1 MMGKEI
7 DIKELRD
14 IQLGILDKIHA
25 FCMERGI
32 RYSLGGGTLLGAVR
46 HKGYIPWDDDVDI
59 MLPRPDYNRFLKEF
73 DGQYPHLRIQN
84 AFTDPEYILPF
95 SKVIDDRTILEE
107 RVSEKEIRKSGVFI
121 DVFPV
126 DGLPSEKELDRFCKK
141 IAYIRKPMIYTSQAD
156 DSFVRF
162 PFLKCICRLL
172 INHDKAVVWSE
183 RAMSSIDFRTAT
195 YAGAISGRYG
205 EKEHMP
211 SDVFHEYSDIA
222 FEGRTYRCISAY
234 DGYLKKHYG
243 DYMQLP
249 PEYMRVRA
257 HNFSAWWK
265 TGAKRTI

>member
-7 DIKELRD
+7 DIKELRE

-95 SKVIDDRTILEE
+95 SKVIDDRTMLEE

-126 DGLPSEKELDRFCKK
+126 DGLPPENELDRFCKRW
-141 IAYIRKPMIYTSQAD
+141 ISVRRPMIYTSKAKD
-156 DSFVRF
+156 NVVRF
-162 PFLKCICRLL
+162 PFLRFVLRLF
-172 INHDKAVVWSE
+172 INHLHAVAKAE
-183 RAMSSIDFRTAT
+183 RFVSSIDFDTAVF
-195 YAGAISGRYG
+195 AGAISGRYG
-205 EKEHMP
+205 HKEHMEAET
-211 SDVFHEYSDIA
+211 FRKYSDIL
-222 FEGRTYRCISAY
+222 FENRTYCCISAY
-234 DGYLKKHYG
+234 DSYLTKHYG

-249 PEYMRVRA
+249 PADKQVRN
-257 HNFSAWWK
+257 HNFKAWWK
-265 TGAKRTI
+265 N

>member
-7 DIKELRD
+7 DIKELRE
-14 IQLGILDKIHA
+14 IQLSILDKIHA

-59 MLPRPDYNRFLKEF
+59 MMPRPDYERFLREF
-73 DGQYPHLRIQN
+73 DGLYQHLKIQN
-84 AFTDPEYILPF
+84 AFTDQEYILPF
-95 SKVIDDRTILEE
+95 SKVIDDRTVLVE
-107 RVSEKEIRKSGVFI
+107 RVSEKETRKSGVFI
-121 DVFPV
+121 DVFPI
-126 DGLPSEKELDRFCKK
+126 DGLPQENELDRFCKK
-141 IAYIRKPMIYTSQAD
+141 IACVRKPMIYTSQAD

-162 PFLKCICRLL
+162 PFLKFICKLF
-172 INHDKAVVWSE
+172 INHDKAVVRAE
-183 RAMSSIDFRTAT
+183 RTMASIDFRTAK

-205 EKEHMP
+205 EKEHM
-211 SDVFHEYSDIA
+211 SADVFQEYSDIA
-222 FEGRTYRCISAY
+222 FEGRAYRCISAY
-234 DGYLKKHYG
+234 DAYLKKHYG

-265 TGAKRTI
+265 NYAVSQS

>member
-7 DIKELRD
+7 DINELRE

-141 IAYIRKPMIYTSQAD
+141 LLACKRALIYTCS
-156 DSFVRF
+156 SKTPVGKH
-162 PFLKCICRLL
+162 PFLRYFYRLL
-172 INHDKAVVWSE
+172 MSHRSAVENIDSM
-183 RAMSSIDFRTAT
+183 MSSIDFETADF
-195 YAGAISGRYG
+195 AGAISGRYG
-205 EKEHMP
+205 KKEHMIANT
-211 SDVFHEYSDIA
+211 FKEYSDIV
-222 FEGRTYRCISAY
+222 FEGRIYRSISSY
-234 DGYLKKHYG
+234 DKYLTKHYG

-249 PEYMRVRA
+249 PEDMQIRCHDFR
-257 HNFSAWWK
+257 AWWK
-265 TGAKRTI
+265 NSDVSQS